1 MSPAAR
7 FLRRTSWNRAI
18 LVLPFIGII
27 LIVALDG
34 VSHSSTV
41 TFEPALTVGPA
52 LAAVVSDRTWYPILV
67 GAVTSAV
74 AFGLA
79 GHDHTLTQSVH
90 AASIFAIV
98 LIALIGSASVL
109 LRNRQEQ
116 ELADARLVSE
126 VAQRI
131 LLRPLPDR
139 IGPVRAA
146 VHYAAAAA
154 HASIGG
160 DLYEVVQTRY
170 GVRAVIGDVRGKG
183 LGAVE
188 TAAAVLGA
196 FREAAHQEP
205 ALDRVA
211 GWLAHSLDRT
221 LRESDHEGM
230 GEEFVTLILVCVRP
244 DGTVESVNCGHPA
257 PMLLRGGEQAL
268 LLEPEY
274 YVPPLGVL
282 EPAEVCPPVLSVLF
296 EEGDRLLLYTDGV
309 VEARDDGGVFYPLA
323 DRLAYC
329 AAGADPAEVLE
340 RVHHDVRRHAGRQ
353 VGDDAAMLLLQY
365 EPNPLLTASGGPSL
379 QKLQKIGRP
388 RRGAGEEV
396 R

>member
-1 MSPAAR
+1 M
-7 FLRRTSWNRAI
+7 
-18 LVLPFIGII
+18 LPFIGII

-67 GAVTSAV
+67 GVVTSAV

-79 GHDHTLTQSVH
+79 AYDHTLTQSVH
-90 AASIFAIV
+90 AASIFAII
-98 LIALIGSASVL
+98 LIALIGAASVL

-211 GWLAHSLDRT
+211 AWLAHSLDRT

-257 PMLLRGGEQAL
+257 PMLLRGGAQAR

-296 EEGDRLLLYTDGV
+296 EDGDRLLLYTDGV

-323 DRLAYC
+323 DRLALC
-329 AAGADPAEVLE
+329 AAGAEPAEVLE
-340 RVHHDVRRHAGRQ
+340 RVHDDVRRHAGRQ

-365 EPNPLLTASGGPSL
+365 EPNPLLTGPAVLSL
-379 QKLQKIGRP
+379 QKVGRP
-388 RRGAGEEV
+388 RRGAGEGV

>member
-1 MSPAAR
+1 M
-7 FLRRTSWNRAI
+7 
-18 LVLPFIGII
+18 LPFIGII

-67 GAVTSAV
+67 GVVTSAV

-79 GHDHTLTQSVH
+79 AYDHTLTQSVH
-90 AASIFAIV
+90 AASIFAII
-98 LIALIGSASVL
+98 LIALIGAASVL

-211 GWLAHSLDRT
+211 AWLAHSLDRT

-257 PMLLRGGEQAL
+257 PMLLRGGAQAR

-296 EEGDRLLLYTDGV
+296 EDGDRLLLYTDGV

-323 DRLAYC
+323 DRLALC
-329 AAGADPAEVLE
+329 AAGAEPAEVLE
-340 RVHHDVRRHAGRQ
+340 RVHDDVRRHAGRQ

-365 EPNPLLTASGGPSL
+365 EPNPLLAAPAGLSL
-379 QKLQKIGRP
+379 QKVGRP

>member
-1 MSPAAR
+1 M
-7 FLRRTSWNRAI
+7 
-18 LVLPFIGII
+18 
-27 LIVALDG
+27 ALDG

-67 GAVTSAV
+67 GVVTSAV

-79 GHDHTLTQSVH
+79 AYDHTLTQSVH
-90 AASIFAIV
+90 AASIFAII
-98 LIALIGSASVL
+98 LIALIGAASVL

-211 GWLAHSLDRT
+211 AWLAHSLDRT

-257 PMLLRGGEQAL
+257 PMLLRGGAQAR

-296 EEGDRLLLYTDGV
+296 EDGDRLLLYTDGV

-323 DRLAYC
+323 DRLALC
-329 AAGADPAEVLE
+329 AAGAEPAEVLE
-340 RVHHDVRRHAGRQ
+340 RVHDDVRRHAGRQ

-365 EPNPLLTASGGPSL
+365 EPNPLLTGPAVLSL
-379 QKLQKIGRP
+379 QKVGRP
-388 RRGAGEEV
+388 RRGAGEGV

>member
-7 FLRRTSWNRAI
+7 FPRRTSWNRAI
-18 LVLPFIGII
+18 LVLPFIGIV

-67 GAVTSAV
+67 GAVTAAV

-79 GHDHTLTQSVH
+79 GYDHTLTQSVH

-98 LIALIGSASVL
+98 LIALIGAASVL

-323 DRLAYC
+323 DRLAHC
-329 AAGADPAEVLE
+329 AAGVDPAEVLE
-340 RVHHDVRRHAGRQ
+340 RVHDDVRRHAGRQ

-365 EPNPLLTASGGPSL
+365 EPNPLLTASTRLSL
-379 QKLQKIGRP
+379 QKVGRP

>member
-1 MSPAAR
+1 M
-7 FLRRTSWNRAI
+7 
-18 LVLPFIGII
+18 LPFIGII

-34 VSHSSTV
+34 VSHRSKV
-41 TFEPALTVGPA
+41 TFETALTVGPA

-67 GAVTSAV
+67 GVVTSAV

-79 GHDHTLTQSVH
+79 AYDHTLTQSVH
-90 AASIFAIV
+90 AASIFAII
-98 LIALIGSASVL
+98 LIALIGAASVL

-211 GWLAHSLDRT
+211 AWLAHSLDRT

-257 PMLLRGGEQAL
+257 PMLLRGGAQAR

-296 EEGDRLLLYTDGV
+296 EDGDRLLLYTDGV

-323 DRLAYC
+323 DRLALC
-329 AAGADPAEVLE
+329 AAGAEPAEVLE
-340 RVHHDVRRHAGRQ
+340 RVHDDVRRHAGRQ

-365 EPNPLLTASGGPSL
+365 EPNPLLTGPAVLSL
-379 QKLQKIGRP
+379 QKVGRP

>member
-1 MSPAAR
+1 M
-7 FLRRTSWNRAI
+7 
-18 LVLPFIGII
+18 
-27 LIVALDG
+27 
-34 VSHSSTV
+34 
-41 TFEPALTVGPA
+41 
-52 LAAVVSDRTWYPILV
+52 
-67 GAVTSAV
+67 
-74 AFGLA
+74 
-79 GHDHTLTQSVH
+79 
-90 AASIFAIV
+90 
-98 LIALIGSASVL
+98 
-109 LRNRQEQ
+109 
-116 ELADARLVSE
+116 
-126 VAQRI
+126 
-131 LLRPLPDR
+131 
-139 IGPVRAA
+139 
-146 VHYAAAAA
+146 
-154 HASIGG
+154 
-160 DLYEVVQTRY
+160 VQTRY

-211 GWLAHSLDRT
+211 AWLAHSLDRT

-257 PMLLRGGEQAL
+257 PMLLRGGAQAR

-296 EEGDRLLLYTDGV
+296 EDGDRLLLYTDGV

-323 DRLAYC
+323 DRLALC
-329 AAGADPAEVLE
+329 AAGAEPAEVLE
-340 RVHHDVRRHAGRQ
+340 RVHDDVRRHAGRQ

-365 EPNPLLTASGGPSL
+365 EPNPLLTGPAVLSL
-379 QKLQKIGRP
+379 QKVGRP
-388 RRGAGEEV
+388 RRGAGEGV

>member
-1 MSPAAR
+1 LSPAAR

-67 GAVTSAV
+67 GVVTSAV

-79 GHDHTLTQSVH
+79 AYDHTLTQSVH
-90 AASIFAIV
+90 AASIFAII
-98 LIALIGSASVL
+98 LIALIGAASVL

-211 GWLAHSLDRT
+211 AWLAHSLDRT

-257 PMLLRGGEQAL
+257 PMLLRGGAQAR

-296 EEGDRLLLYTDGV
+296 EDGDRLLLYTDGV

-323 DRLAYC
+323 DRLALC
-329 AAGADPAEVLE
+329 AAGAEPAEVLE
-340 RVHHDVRRHAGRQ
+340 RVHDDVRRHAGRQ

-365 EPNPLLTASGGPSL
+365 EPNPLLTGPAVLSL
-379 QKLQKIGRP
+379 QKVGRP
-388 RRGAGEEV
+388 RRGAGEGV

>member
-1 MSPAAR
+1 
-7 FLRRTSWNRAI
+7 
-18 LVLPFIGII
+18 VLPFIGII

-67 GAVTSAV
+67 GVVTSAV

-79 GHDHTLTQSVH
+79 AYDHTLTQSVH
-90 AASIFAIV
+90 AASIFAII
-98 LIALIGSASVL
+98 LIALIGAASVL

-211 GWLAHSLDRT
+211 AWLAHSLDRT

-257 PMLLRGGEQAL
+257 PMLLRGGAQAR

-296 EEGDRLLLYTDGV
+296 EDGDRLLLYTDGV

-323 DRLAYC
+323 DRLALC
-329 AAGADPAEVLE
+329 AAGAEPAEVLE
-340 RVHHDVRRHAGRQ
+340 RVHDDVRRHAGRQ

-365 EPNPLLTASGGPSL
+365 EPNPLLTGPAVLSL
-379 QKLQKIGRP
+379 QKVGRP
-388 RRGAGEEV
+388 RRGAGEGV